1 MAVVYPVQGDITH
14 NVALW
19 SKETP
24 PLYRYYLFRAW
35 DKSKPLLAFIGM
47 NPSKADERFD
57 DPTVRRCINFARREG
72 AGRFVMLN
80 VYGYRSTDP
89 LAIGKVADPNGPDN
103 DFWLKSYVKEA
114 DVVVAAWGRNVT
126 QRGEEV
132 LKMVKGLNTIYCLGT
147 NSDGSPKHPLYL
159 KLDTP
164 FQLLK
169 ENSLP

>member
-1 MAVVYPVQGDITH
+1 MVSVYPVQADITC
-14 NVALW
+14 NFALW

-35 DKSKPLLAFIGM
+35 DKSKPFFAFIGM

-80 VYGYRSTDP
+80 VYGFRSTDP
-89 LAIGKVADPNGPDN
+89 LAIREVSDPNGPEN
-103 DFWLKSYVKEA
+103 DHWIQSYVKEA
-114 DVVVAAWGRNVT
+114 DFVIAAWGRNVT

-132 LKMVKGLNTIYCLGT
+132 LKMIKGLNTVHCLGI
-147 NSDGSPKHPLYL
+147 NLDGSPKHPLYL
-159 KLDTP
+159 KSNTS
-164 FQLLK
+164 LK
-169 ENSLP
+169 KLQ

>member
-1 MAVVYPVQGDITH
+1 MAAVYPIQADITH

-19 SKETP
+19 SKEMP
-24 PLYRYYLFRAW
+24 PLYRYYLFREW
-35 DKSKPLLAFIGM
+35 DKSKPLVAFIGM
-47 NPSKADERFD
+47 NPSKADENFD

-89 LAIGKVADPNGPDN
+89 LVIRKIADPNGSDN
-103 DFWLKSYVKEA
+103 DYWLKSYVKEA

-132 LKMVKGLNTIYCLGT
+132 LKMIKGLNTIHCLGT
-147 NSDGSPKHPLYL
+147 NLDGSPKHPLYL
-159 KLDTP
+159 KLDTSL
-164 FQLLK
+164 QLLQEK
-169 ENSLP
+169 